1 MVLSRFYV
9 WYSELILSLNIIFI
23 MCHHRLFNY
32 KFFVGCINDKSP
44 NYFDFS
50 FKSIWDV
57 CSHDSQTNH
66 SLRHRTLALAT
77 WNQGK
82 LEILRIDQLFYAFKA
97 SRRCTTVQVIKKEA
111 QISSQYHTCRNP
123 SRRSQY
129 RLRQCQSQILRH
141 ILILFLHTQ
150 YL

>member
-1 MVLSRFYV
+1 M
-9 WYSELILSLNIIFI
+9 
-23 MCHHRLFNY
+23 
-32 KFFVGCINDKSP
+32 
-44 NYFDFS
+44 
-50 FKSIWDV
+50 

-66 SLRHRTLALAT
+66 SLRHRTLAPAA

-111 QISSQYHTCRNP
+111 QISSQYHTCRNT

-129 RLRQCQSQILRH
+129 RLRKRQSQILRH
-141 ILILFLHTQ
+141 ILILFLYYAIFCNFVAYPPIMAKLTVGFVSRCYYPSFRKPIILTDFRVFHTYINLMIIKFYKHSQ
-150 YL
+150 